1 MTHSAFRFRS
11 PNRARVSVASSSFR
25 IQQVPFMLAMLFALA
40 VTLLLA
46 PTGQAQS
53 NHRDHLSEQESE
65 VVQNNQELDK
75 RIDVFV
81 KAVERRFAA
90 INGVTMNIPKKT
102 HKDGSVDDWGE
113 PPKGTRAELIGDIA
127 GLLDEAITNVDNVSL
142 RDPKNPLIGPS
153 VRKLA
158 GAAKLFVP
166 QLEAMRPNAKD
177 ADELAAIQ
185 HALENAQE
193 IMDALK
199 NVPAPVEDSNKKKK
213 P

>member
-1 MTHSAFRFRS
+1 MNHSVFRFRS
-11 PNRARVSVASSSFR
+11 PNRVRVSVASPSFR
-25 IQQVPFMLAMLFALA
+25 IQQVPSMLAMLFALA

-46 PTGQAQS
+46 QTGQAQS

-65 VVQNNQELDK
+65 VVRNNQELDK

-113 PPKGTRAELIGDIA
+113 APKGTRAELLGDIA
-127 GLLDEAITNVDNVSL
+127 GLLDEAITNIDNVSL

-158 GAAKLFVP
+158 AAAKLFVP
-166 QLEAMRPNAKD
+166 QLEALRPNAKD